1 MSEPTLE
8 SVNSP
13 RRSLLWRNRWLISRR
28 CCQLAL
34 LLMFLS
40 GPWFGVWVFKGN
52 LAASLLFDTIPL
64 ADPLIFLQML
74 LAGHWLAGFSATILT
89 GAMIVLLFYAVFGGR
104 VFCSWVCPVNL
115 VTDAS
120 AWLRRRFGLKSGH
133 APDSATRY
141 WVLGAVLVATALTG
155 KLIWEWV
162 NPVTLLH
169 RAIVF
174 GLEGASL
181 LVFSV
186 FVYDFVIAGRGWCGR
201 LCPVGAFYSV
211 LGRTALLRISAAR
224 RQACDDCLECFV
236 VCPEPAVIRPALK
249 SVGQTHSLILSGN
262 CTNCGRCIDVCDRE
276 VFKMT
281 HRFDQ
286 RSAQ

>member
-1 MSEPTLE
+1 MSDQKPEGL
-8 SVNSP
+8 P

-28 CCQLAL
+28 FSQLAL

-40 GPWFGVWVFKGN
+40 GPWFGVWVLKGN
-52 LAASLLFDTIPL
+52 LSASLLFDTIPL
-64 ADPLIFLQML
+64 ADPLVFLQMV
-74 LAGHWLAGFSATILT
+74 LAGHWPAWSSATAIT
-89 GAMIVLLFYAVFGGR
+89 GAMIVLVFYAAVGGR
-104 VFCSWVCPVNL
+104 VFCSWVCPMNP

-120 AWLRRRFGLKSGH
+120 AWLRRRLGLKSGH
-133 APDSATRY
+133 APDSNTRY
-141 WVLGAVLVATALTG
+141 WALGAILVATALTG

-162 NPVTLLH
+162 NPVTLMH
-169 RAIVF
+169 RSIVF
-174 GLEGASL
+174 GLEGPSL

-186 FVYDFVIAGRGWCGR
+186 FIYDFVIAGRGWCGR
-201 LCPVGAFYSV
+201 LCPVGAFYS
-211 LGRTALLRISAAR
+211 LIGRGAVLRISAVR
-224 RQACDDCLECFV
+224 RPACDDCLECFV

-249 SVGQTHSLILSGN
+249 AVGQAHPLILAGN
-262 CTNCGRCIDVCDRE
+262 CTNCGRCIDVCDRQ